1 VIDLWEKL
9 YKSLIMEIDAVDN
22 GVNQADELKYSIQTG
37 LSARVGRYNSPWNAP
52 ESAEYSQ
59 HS

>member
-1 VIDLWEKL
+1 
-9 YKSLIMEIDAVDN
+9 MEIDAVDN

-37 LSARVGRYNSPWNAP
+37 LSSRVGRYNSPWNAP
-52 ESAEYSQ
+52 ESAAYSQ